1 MGGGRGM
8 VKVGANKATKEEAD
22 LGPMKEE
29 KRQKKKSLD
38 FVKSILA
45 FAFSQVG
52 VVVLCVMYA
61 VGGARIYMSME
72 VPFEE
77 EAYLAK
83 QKEAKAIIAATDY
96 LANSFW
102 DKIHNPNPD
111 KRLNETAYYDK
122 VDEDLHSLAA
132 QIVSAAEN
140 LNYDGEVEGWSKD
153 WFFPNALLFT
163 ITIMTTIGYGH
174 ISPQTDSGK
183 LFTILYAMIGMPLF
197 VMFLGGIGDTMAN
210 GFKFAY
216 SRICC
221 RWCRIKRLVSERI
234 PGQSLR
240 KAKKLR
246 DEVLN
251 EESYMPGSEISI
263 PIILCV
269 LAIVL
274 YLIMGSAIFHVW
286 EEWDIPSAAYFC
298 FITLSTVGFGDM
310 VPTRS
315 FLGYEESLYGK
326 FQMFVCV
333 TYCAMGLA
341 VLATAMSLI
350 QEGLMIKAERMKKKM
365 GLGRGELITIET
377 IKVRERAGRDGNGNF
392 VGISCDE
399 ESPVAPVEEAA
410 DNEEDAA
417 SVRTQEEEL
426 AKREEEE
433 DMN

>member
-1 MGGGRGM
+1 
-8 VKVGANKATKEEAD
+8 VKVGGGKKAKDDAD
-22 LGPMKEE
+22 SGPMKEE

-38 FVKSILA
+38 FVKQILA

-72 VPFEE
+72 VPYEE

-102 DKIHNPNPD
+102 DKIHNPNPE

-122 VDEDLHSLAA
+122 VGEDLHSLAA

-140 LNYDGEVEGWSKD
+140 HNYDGEVEGWSKD

-210 GFKFAY
+210 GFKYAY

-365 GLGRGELITIET
+365 GMGRGEMITIET
-377 IKVRERAGRDGNGNF
+377 ITVRDRAGRDENGKF
-392 VGISCDE
+392 VGISCDS
-399 ESPVAPVEEAA
+399 ESPVGPVVGAEVDDASVERTG
-410 DNEEDAA
+410 DGAA
-417 SVRTQEEEL
+417 SVGTQ
-426 AKREEEE
+426 EE

>member
-1 MGGGRGM
+1 M
-8 VKVGANKATKEEAD
+8 VKVGGSKKTKDEAD

-96 LANSFW
+96 LTNSFW

-111 KRLNETAYYDK
+111 KRLNETAYYEK
-122 VDEDLHSLAA
+122 VGEDLHSLAA

-140 LNYDGEVEGWSKD
+140 LNYDGEVEGWNKD

-210 GFKFAY
+210 GFKYAY

-251 EESYMPGSEISI
+251 EESYMPGTEISI

-286 EEWDIPSAAYFC
+286 EEWDLPSAAYFC

-377 IKVRERAGRDGNGNF
+377 ITVRERAGRDGDGKF

-399 ESPVAPVEEAA
+399 ESPVGSLVGKPAA
-410 DNEEDAA
+410 AVAENDDAA
-417 SVRTQEEEL
+417 FVGT
-426 AKREEEE
+426 EEEE
-433 DMN
+433 IN